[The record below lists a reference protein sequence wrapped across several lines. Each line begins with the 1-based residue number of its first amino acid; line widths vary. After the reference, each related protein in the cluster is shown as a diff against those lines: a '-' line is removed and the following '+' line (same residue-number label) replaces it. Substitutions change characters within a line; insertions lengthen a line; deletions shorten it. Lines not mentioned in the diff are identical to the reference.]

1 MDPLDQT
8 ANAGAA
14 ERAQAYRAQAEAHR
28 QHAAAEPLPQR
39 RRVLALSAARYG
51 YLADVEEKILWESQK
66 HLLTRPQDDFPLGG
80 EAPPSPL

>member
-1 MDPLDQT
+1 MDPLDQA

-14 ERAQAYRAQAEAHR
+14 ERAQAYRALAETHR
-28 QHAAAEPLPQR
+28 QHAAAETLPQR

-66 HLLTRPQDDFPLGG
+66 HLLTRPQDDRPLDG
-80 EAPPSPL
+80 EAPPSL